1 MKKKF
6 IVKNNRDFDKIIKTG
21 KCKKNRHFI
30 IYSKKNIYNY
40 DRFGIS
46 VSKKL
51 GNSVFR
57 NHYKRKIRS
66 IVDNYRKSIQNNFD
80 YVIIM
85 RREMTKLSFKEMEE
99 SFSKIMNDITKG

>member
-6 IVKNNRDFDKIIKTG
+6 IVKSNRDFEKIIKTG
-21 KCKKNRHFI
+21 KYKKNRHYI
-30 IYSKKNIYNY
+30 IYYKKAKYEY
-40 DRFGIS
+40 SRFGIS

-51 GNSVFR
+51 GNAVFR

-66 IVDNYRKSIQNNFD
+66 IVDNYRKSIPNNFD

-85 RREMTKLSFKEMEE
+85 RRDMINLPYHDMEKSFFKLME
-99 SFSKIMNDITKG
+99 DIEKG

>member
-6 IVKNNRDFDKIIKTG
+6 IVKSNRDFEKIIKKG
-21 KCKKNRHFI
+21 KYKKNRHYI
-30 IYSKKNIYNY
+30 IYYKKAKYEY
-40 DRFGIS
+40 SRFGIS

-51 GNSVFR
+51 GNAVFR

-66 IVDNYRKSIQNNFD
+66 IVDNYRKSIPNNFD

-85 RREMTKLSFKEMEE
+85 RREMINLTYHDMEKSFFKLME
-99 SFSKIMNDITKG
+99 DIEKG

>member
-21 KCKKNRHFI
+21 KRLKNKHYI
-30 IYSKKNIYNY
+30 IYYKENNLNYN
-40 DRFGIS
+40 RFGIS

-51 GNSVFR
+51 GNAVFR
-57 NHYKRKIRS
+57 NKYKRKIRS
-66 IVDNYRKSIQNNFD
+66 IVDNYQKTIENNFD

-85 RREMTKLSFKEMEE
+85 RREMINLSFKEMEE
-99 SFSKIMNDITKG
+99 SFRKIMNEVLKG